1 MKKAAIIL
9 LILLVLGG
17 LVFYRG
23 WVQILIPEDRVAVV
37 FSRTSGWEDEV
48 LRPGEFNWRWEHV
61 VPGNMLLYLF
71 SSDTHAIEL
80 RKSGRLPSG
89 EVYEQYLEGNP
100 SLDFD
105 LRFQLNVRLRPDE
118 LPRLAEEEGLRPDDL
133 DDYLSELSGA
143 VESFSLEF
151 LEQYFGDPP
160 DADTISEL
168 LTDIETELRD
178 AIADR
183 YTDVEVVSFRVERLV
198 LPDLTLYRLGR
209 EIYIEIVQAQ
219 RDAIVAAQ
227 AELAA
232 IEVREAQKIELLER
246 FGRLLSDYPVLLEYF
261 ALGEEAGDP
270 LNIKGLELLEQVQ

>member
-71 SSDTHAIEL
+71 SSDTHAIGL

-105 LRFQLNVRLRPDE
+105 LQFQLNVRLRPDE

-133 DDYLSELSGA
+133 DDYLSELGGA

-227 AELAA
+227 AELAT
-232 IEVREAQKIELLER
+232 IEVREAQRIELLER

>member
-71 SSDTHAIEL
+71 SSDTHAIGL

-105 LRFQLNVRLRPDE
+105 LQFQLNVRLRPDE

-133 DDYLSELSGA
+133 DDYLSELGGG

-227 AELAA
+227 AELAT
-232 IEVREAQKIELLER
+232 IEVREAQRIELLER